1 VKGRDYLGGSS
12 VVRKS
17 ARVNPAQPLKEF
29 IEGASIECP
38 ASPVW
43 CGSTNNGH
51 SLRSYFPPR
60 WEMDSHNACRR
71 RFAGGV

>member
-1 VKGRDYLGGSS
+1 MIPSLKFALSGGRGAIILGLS

-38 ASPVW
+38 ASPAW

-60 WEMDSHNACRR
+60 
-71 RFAGGV
+71 